1 MKRYRI
7 KNKEWFEE
15 IPTGGGPRNCV
26 NLEKVD
32 NQTSTMLTATVAE
45 SCQGD
50 VIDVTIDDLLA
61 TVRCKS
67 GGILSVSVVTLS

>member
-32 NQTSTMLTATVAE
+32 NQTSTMLTAALE

-50 VIDVTIDDLLA
+50 VIDVVVEGSSA

-67 GGILSVSVVTLS
+67 GGILSVSVVTL